1 MINDI
6 FSLLIEKRTFFLSL
20 LTEHLFISLV
30 SILIAL
36 AAGLVLGVF
45 ISEYQKSSK
54 YVLGVCQL
62 YLYDSFHI
70 AAGLFNSVFRNWK
83 YDGNYRPDNLR
94 FAAHGQEYSYRN
106 DQH

>member
-54 YVLGVCQL
+54 YVLGFVNFI
-62 YLYDSFHI
+62 YTI
-70 AAGLFNSVFRNWK
+70 
-83 YDGNYRPDNLR
+83 P
-94 FAAHGQEYSYRN
+94 SYRCWAF
-106 DQH
+106 

>member
-45 ISEYQKSSK
+45 ISEYQK
-54 YVLGVCQL
+54 VLNTCW
-62 YLYDSFHI
+62 
-70 AAGLFNSVFRNWK
+70 GLSTLFIRFLP
-83 YDGNYRPDNLR
+83 YRCWA
-94 FAAHGQEYSYRN
+94 F
-106 DQH
+106 